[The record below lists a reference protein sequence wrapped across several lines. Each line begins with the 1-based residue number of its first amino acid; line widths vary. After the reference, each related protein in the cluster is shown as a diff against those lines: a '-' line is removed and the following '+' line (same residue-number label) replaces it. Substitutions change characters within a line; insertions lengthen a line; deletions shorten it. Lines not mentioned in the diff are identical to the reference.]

1 MTGVLTKLGLAM
13 PDMLLTHKEGLAG
26 NIDIVGS
33 FGSKDYEMIAKL
45 KILSKVRKIN
55 SESSSLEFRRADVV
69 SLQMFCWQ
77 NPAEDCPAGP
87 RGAS

>member
-1 MTGVLTKLGLAM
+1 MLTKLGLAM
-13 PDMLLTHKEGLAG
+13 PDMLLAHKEGLAE
-26 NIDIVGS
+26 NTDIGGS

-45 KILSKVRKIN
+45 KTLSKLRKIN
-55 SESSSLEFRRADVV
+55 SESSILEFRRADIV